1 MAECIHHWTI
11 ARAEGPTSVGRCRR
25 CKETRIFE
33 NSITASIFNNKHF
46 LGPTEP
52 GKKPIA

>member
-25 CKETRIFE
+25 CKETRLFE

-52 GKKPIA
+52 GKKPVP